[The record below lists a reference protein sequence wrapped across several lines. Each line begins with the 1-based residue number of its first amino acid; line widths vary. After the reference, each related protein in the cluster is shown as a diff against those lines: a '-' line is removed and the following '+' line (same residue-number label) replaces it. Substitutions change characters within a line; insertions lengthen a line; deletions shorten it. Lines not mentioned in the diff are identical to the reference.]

1 MSFDDHS
8 TCSLLRLAAA
18 DEPDAWTRMVALY
31 SPLVRFWCRRAS
43 VPDHE
48 TQDVL
53 QEVFVA
59 VYSNL
64 KKFQVDPRGT
74 TLRAWMRG
82 ITRHKIQHYFQD
94 RGEAAT
100 GGTQAH
106 VRLLQV
112 PGPADEFESGE
123 EPTGTAAVCRRAL
136 SRVRDQFEERTWT
149 AFWWVAVEDR
159 SPAEVAAEMGLT
171 PCAVRKAKSRVI
183 RRLKE
188 EMGELIV

>member
-1 MSFDDHS
+1 MSFDDPN

-82 ITRHKIQHYFQD
+82 ITRHKI
-94 RGEAAT
+94 
-100 GGTQAH
+100 
-106 VRLLQV
+106 
-112 PGPADEFESGE
+112 
-123 EPTGTAAVCRRAL
+123 
-136 SRVRDQFEERTWT
+136 
-149 AFWWVAVEDR
+149 
-159 SPAEVAAEMGLT
+159 
-171 PCAVRKAKSRVI
+171 
-183 RRLKE
+183 
-188 EMGELIV
+188 